1 MIDDVFETDVLVVGG
16 GGAGARAAIE
26 AARNNAEVLIVVKGL
41 YGRSGCT
48 VMAEGGYN
56 AAFGFAEEDS
66 PELHFDDTVQGGR
79 FLNNQELVE
88 ILVNEAPAR
97 LCDLEWYGAAFDRI
111 KNTVLSQ
118 RAFGGSSARR
128 TCHKG
133 DRTGHEMMNALK
145 EESGRLCIDVLE
157 EVMVTSLLT
166 SKGAVCG
173 ATGYDIPTGR
183 FYLFRAKA
191 VILATGGG
199 GRLYPVT
206 TNPFQKTGDGY
217 ALAYEAGAELIDMEM
232 VQFHPTAMVHPRS
245 ARGLLVTEAVR
256 GEGGRL
262 YNKKGERFMAAY
274 DPERME
280 LSTRDVV
287 TRSLFT
293 ELELGYGTPEGGVY
307 LDVSHLPDSII
318 EEKLSMMVR
327 QFKDAGVDIRSQP
340 MVISPSAHHFMG
352 GVRTDEDCRSTV
364 GNLYACGEVA
374 GGVHGANRL
383 GGNSLAETQV
393 FGRRAGLAAA
403 MRAGDRYLQVD
414 SKQVETEYNRISR
427 FTRGEGGDSRAIY
440 SLRASLEETMWKNA
454 GIVRTEEG
462 LKKTLSDIKD
472 IKKRLRG
479 VKVDPHRRYNLQL
492 VHALELEG
500 MLTASEM
507 IVRSALL
514 RTESRGAHYR
524 ADHPEEDPAWLKN
537 IVVKKGRTDMTE
549 VTVPC
554 LMTRIKPEGMG

>member
-1 MIDDVFETDVLVVGG
+1 MIDDVLETDVLVVGG

-26 AARNNAEVLIVVKGL
+26 AARNRARVLIVVKGL

-66 PELHFDDTVQGGR
+66 PQLHFEDTVKGGR
-79 FLNNQELVE
+79 FLNDQRLVE
-88 ILVNEAPAR
+88 ILVKEAPER
-97 LCDLEWYGAAFDRI
+97 LIDLEWYGAAFDRL
-111 KNTVLSQ
+111 KTTLLSQ

-145 EESGRLCIDVLE
+145 EESMRLCIDVLE

-166 SKGAVCG
+166 SGGAVCG
-173 ATGYDIPTGR
+173 ATGYHIVTGQ
-183 FYLFRAKA
+183 FLLIRAKA
-191 VILATGGG
+191 VVLATGGG
-199 GRLYPVT
+199 SRIYPVT

-217 ALAYEAGAELIDMEM
+217 ALAYGAGAELMDMEM
-232 VQFHPTAMVHPRS
+232 VQFHPTAMVYPKS

-262 YNKKGERFMAAY
+262 YNRKGERFMAAY

-287 TRSLFT
+287 TRALFT
-293 ELELGYGTPEGGVY
+293 ELEMGYGTPEGGVY

-318 EEKLSMMVR
+318 EGKLSMMVR
-327 QFKDAGVDIRSQP
+327 QFSDAGVDIRREP

-352 GVRTDEDCRSTV
+352 GVRIDENCETSVR
-364 GNLYACGEVA
+364 NLFACGEVA

-393 FGRRAGLAAA
+393 FGRRAGLAASA
-403 MRAGDRYLQVD
+403 RARDRFLPVD
-414 SKQVETEYNRISR
+414 MDRVEEEYRRVFR
-427 FTRGEGGDSRAIY
+427 FTKGRGRTSVY
-440 SLRASLEETMWKNA
+440 SLRKSLEETMWKNA
-454 GIVRTEEG
+454 GIVRTGEG
-462 LKKTLSDIKD
+462 LRKALDDIRSIRKA
-472 IKKRLRG
+472 LG
-479 VKVDPHRRYNLQL
+479 KVRVEPGRRYNLQL

-500 MLTASEM
+500 MLTTAEM
-507 IVRSALL
+507 MVRSALM

-524 ADHPEEDPAWLKN
+524 ADYPAEDPAWVRN
-537 IVVKKGRTDMTE
+537 ILVKKDMELSTRPSV
-549 VTVPC
+549 VTR
-554 LMTRIKPEGMG
+554 LKPEGVP